1 MRGKNDAR
9 EKMRKIKEKIWGGKM
24 RKIKKKSI
32 GENEDIS
39 VKIRNIG

>member
-9 EKMRKIKEKIWGGKM
+9 EKMRKIKEKIGGENEEN
-24 RKIKKKSI
+24 KST

-39 VKIRNIG
+39 VKIRKIG